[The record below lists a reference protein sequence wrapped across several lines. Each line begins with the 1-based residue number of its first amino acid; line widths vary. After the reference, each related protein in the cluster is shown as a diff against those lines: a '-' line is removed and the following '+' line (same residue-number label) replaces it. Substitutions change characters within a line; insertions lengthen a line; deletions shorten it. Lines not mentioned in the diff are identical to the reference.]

1 MVETTTIVTM
11 GSILATTVIGVV
23 IALIVMV
30 KRFKEK
36 GVLPAFF
43 YGMIT
48 FFVAEYTLRLP
59 LLNALSTASG
69 FDKLIKDYY
78 IIYLLLLALI
88 TGVFETFARWFALKI
103 FLKGE
108 VTYHKAFSA
117 GFGHGVVGLVTVI
130 GYTML
135 GNIFTSVLINEGM
148 INEVMLENG
157 ETQKSIDAVVDA
169 LVNVN
174 VNEYY
179 IQLMQQVFI
188 LVTQIGLTL
197 LLAYFILEGKQR
209 FGMMMTLLI
218 HTAIN
223 FGIGVIT
230 GLSADVLGNK
240 ISARAADLLYLIYV
254 AIFVIA
260 TSQFI
265 RRAGYKMNRKAE
277 ELGFR
282 ETKKKAFPK
291 LTK

>member
-11 GSILATTVIGVV
+11 GSILATTIIGVV
-23 IALIVMV
+23 IALIVMA

-36 GVLPAFF
+36 GILPAFF
-43 YGMIT
+43 YGVIT

-59 LLNALSTASG
+59 LLSALSTASG
-69 FDKLIKDYY
+69 FDTLVNNYY
-78 IIYLLLLALI
+78 ILYLLLLALI
-88 TGVFETFARWFALKI
+88 TGAFETLARWFTLKV
-103 FLKGE
+103 FLKGK

-117 GFGHGVVGLVTVI
+117 GFGHGVLGLVTII

-148 INEVMLENG
+148 INEVMLESG
-157 ETQKSIDAVVDA
+157 ETQENIDAVVEA

-179 IQLMQQVFI
+179 IQLMQQIFVLI
-188 LVTQIGLTL
+188 TQVGLTL
-197 LLAYFILEGKQR
+197 LLAYFILEGRQQ
-209 FGMMMTLLI
+209 FGMVMTLLI

-230 GLSADVLGNK
+230 GMAGDVLGNK
-240 ISARAADLLYLIYV
+240 ISNMAADLLYLAYV

-265 RRAGYKMNRKAE
+265 RRAGHKMNRKAE

-282 ETKKKAFPK
+282 EGKKTEFPK